1 MSTHAPSPTI
11 HYPDSDGMPMAE
23 NTLQFRWI
31 TKIVGGLEALF
42 RDDPNVFIAGDLF
55 WYPIEGDNATR
66 TAPDAMV
73 VFGRP
78 KGDRGSYMQWVEDD
92 IAPQVVFEVLSPS
105 NRFGEMARKLAFY
118 DHFGVEEY
126 YLLNPDPI
134 WLEGWKRE
142 GESLR
147 EIAEMKGWIS
157 PRLGV
162 RFEVSENDLRIL
174 APNGRPFEDYL
185 EVVRRAEDEH
195 RRTEDE
201 RRRADRLAEKLR
213 ALGADPDA

>member
-31 TKIVGGLEALF
+31 TKVVGGLQALF
-42 RDDPNVFIAGDLF
+42 RDNPNVFVAGDLF
-55 WYPIEGDNATR
+55 WYPIEGDNRTR

-73 VFGRP
+73 VLGRP

-92 IAPQVVFEVLSPS
+92 IAPQIVFEVLSPG
-105 NRFGEMARKLAFY
+105 NRFGEMTRKLAFY
-118 DHFGVEEY
+118 ERFGVEEY

-134 WLEGWKRE
+134 WLEGWRRE

-147 EIAEMKGWIS
+147 EITEMNGWVS
-157 PRLGV
+157 PRLGI
-162 RFEVSENDLRIL
+162 RFELSESDLQIL
-174 APNGRPFEDYL
+174 DPNGHPFEDYL
-185 EVVRRAEDEH
+185 EVVRRA
-195 RRTEDE
+195 EDE

-213 ALGADPDA
+213 ALGADPEV